1 MCTLGSSIALKNQQ
15 IGEVRGEENANR
27 SVVFQLFKRHMP
39 IQEISDIVNESVEK
53 IRKWLDEA

>member
-1 MCTLGSSIALKNQQ
+1 MSTLGRSIALKNQQ
-15 IGEVRGEENANR
+15 IGEENANR

-39 IQEISDIVNESVEK
+39 IQEISDIVNESVET